1 MDGSSPFKFRSQA
14 VLLTYQGFSE
24 VVATAL
30 EQWRRFVTW
39 VGGLLG
45 GWGATLWTATLETN
59 KDGKHH
65 AHLMV
70 EFTQNRE
77 RDVKDFTFE
86 GLRPNAQ
93 PNSDTLG
100 ESRGKNCQTHRW
112 QSEGECCSMQA
123 QRDVANSARA
133 RERENAPASGPQC
146 KIHPLRAICQCG
158 RRGRSEHAVPMF
170 MTAAARDKFYV
181 EVYC

>member
-1 MDGSSPFKFRSQA
+1 M
-14 VLLTYQGFSE
+14 
-24 VVATAL
+24 

-70 EFTQNRE
+70 EFTQRQE

-86 GLRPNAQ
+86 GLRPNAAALG
-93 PNSDTLG
+93 PKKKRGRRVDWAETLG
-100 ESRGKNCQTHRW
+100 PFELT
-112 QSEGECCSMQA
+112 
-123 QRDVANSARA
+123 
-133 RERENAPASGPQC
+133 
-146 KIHPLRAICQCG
+146 
-158 RRGRSEHAVPMF
+158 
-170 MTAAARDKFYV
+170 
-181 EVYC
+181 